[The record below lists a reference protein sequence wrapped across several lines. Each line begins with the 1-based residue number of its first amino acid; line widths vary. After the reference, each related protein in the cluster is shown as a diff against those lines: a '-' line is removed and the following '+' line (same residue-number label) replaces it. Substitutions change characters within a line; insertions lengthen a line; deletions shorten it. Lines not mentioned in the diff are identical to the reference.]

1 MLTAKELN
9 IADEYFKVLKIV
21 RRRTARPMVAALVG
35 LVGSGTSTVARRL
48 AREIGGVLTSGD
60 AIRVLLR
67 KNHLSYKNVRAI
79 AENIARRVIA
89 SGANVVFDSDA
100 VDSAKRQRLEI
111 LARQTR
117 ARVLYIRL
125 VTDPDVAFG
134 RMISGT
140 PDQFFVGASTPW
152 RAAPRERGVVV
163 KLRELWR
170 RTPHHYQWNSKQGG
184 RWELKKLPVKF
195 SATIDTTDTKTWQRQ
210 ISQLA
215 KRFRR
220 A

>member
-21 RRRTARPMVAALVG
+21 RRRTARPVVAAFIG
-35 LVGSGTSTVARRL
+35 LAGSGKSTVARRL
-48 AREIGGVLTSGD
+48 AREIGGVLISGD

-67 KNHLSYKNVRAI
+67 KNNLPYKNVRAI
-79 AENIARRVIA
+79 SENIARRAIA

-100 VDSAKRQRLEI
+100 ADLVKRKRLDA
-111 LARQTR
+111 LARQAQ

-125 VTDPDVAFG
+125 VAEPDVTFG
-134 RMISGT
+134 RMIAGA
-140 PDQFFVGASTPW
+140 PDPFFAGASTPW

>member
-48 AREIGGVLTSGD
+48 AREIGGVLISGD